1 MLLGE
6 HRPASDTGGVVA
18 VSNGFGTEGGN
29 FGWLEHGLPQCSEV
43 ECDDPL
49 SFGTKGLEHLMKGGS
64 GVRLRAALLIE
75 VVMLASMQ
83 KEEGTEFQPRYAR
96 SLVGGDGP
104 LVVEK
109 HAEDAVLSLIHAGVD
124 GSIVLVA
131 FQLCG
136 CLTVSIQE
144 VPGNAYSGRPFARS
158 DSASR
163 VVFVPG
169 GISSAQHVGHERM
182 DIADQFD
189 VALLSA
195 TEEAGKVAHLLVALF
210 VSHGGKAI
218 GHVISCLVFGSGNAV
233 LKVGSGG
240 MAFDLGECNGMG
252 SLDDDDVP
260 ELLPKVTVSVA

>member
-1 MLLGE
+1 M
-6 HRPASDTGGVVA
+6 
-18 VSNGFGTEGGN
+18 
-29 FGWLEHGLPQCSEV
+29 
-43 ECDDPL
+43 
-49 SFGTKGLEHLMKGGS
+49 
-64 GVRLRAALLIE
+64 
-75 VVMLASMQ
+75 
-83 KEEGTEFQPRYAR
+83 
-96 SLVGGDGP
+96 
-104 LVVEK
+104 
-109 HAEDAVLSLIHAGVD
+109 LSLIHAGVD

-144 VPGNAYSGRPFARS
+144 VPGNADSGRPFARS

-182 DIADQFD
+182 DTADQFD

-240 MAFDLGECNGMG
+240 MAFDLGERNGMG